1 MNKKK
6 IIVSLVL
13 LVTLLLFLLI
23 LFLNL
28 QSKIS
33 NLKSPSTS
41 LLIPT
46 PTPDPYTV
54 NGTKKIY
61 VDDGAPYS
69 ITANKDSSYYK
80 ILITK
85 SPFQK
90 YRLEAEQK
98 LLDELKL
105 SQKKACALDVEITT
119 PRFANPDEAGQVY
132 KLSFC
137 Q

>member
-1 MNKKK
+1 MKKK
-6 IIVSLVL
+6 ALVTICVIFIFLVL
-13 LVTLLLFLLI
+13 GI
-23 LFLNL
+23 
-28 QSKIS
+28 IS
-33 NLKSPSTS
+33 VLTS
-41 LLIPT
+41 NFTTKLPTNRSIVVPT

-61 VDDGAPYS
+61 VDDKAPYS

-85 SPFQK
+85 SPFQQ

-98 LLDELKL
+98 FLEQLNITKE
-105 SQKKACALDVEITT
+105 KACGLDVEITT
-119 PRFANPDEAGQVY
+119 PRFANPDQAGQIY

>member
-1 MNKKK
+1 MKKKK
-6 IIVSLVL
+6 IIVSLV
-13 LVTLLLFLLI
+13 TLLFLLFI

-33 NLKSPSTS
+33 NLKSPPT
-41 LLIPT
+41 LLVV

-54 NGTKKIY
+54 NDTKKIY
-61 VDDGAPYS
+61 VVDDAPYS

-85 SPFQK
+85 APFQK

-98 LLDELKL
+98 FLEQMNLTT
-105 SQKKACALDVEITT
+105 QQACKLDVEITT
-119 PRFANPDEAGQVY
+119 PRFANPQEAGQIY